1 MLFFWG
7 SGGGRC
13 VSASSWGLQLHVLRG
28 LMALSTLYFALYF
41 PVTWEVDVRSCR
53 VLKRKR
59 MLDCTFFLKLL
70 LSNPQYSNTRVSGI
84 KTGFSFSF
92 KEKAIWTN
100 FHTKNKISN
109 KANIPTHKMYFKYNL
124 LKKSKLYVF
133 IDGMNFWFDII

>member
-1 MLFFWG
+1 MNIVFCVCVCVCVCVCAW
-7 SGGGRC
+7 GGG
-13 VSASSWGLQLHVLRG
+13 VSSSSRGLQLHLLRG
-28 LMALSTLYFALYF
+28 LRGLCTLYFALYF
-41 PVTWEVDVRSCR
+41 PVTWEVDIRSCC

-70 LSNPQYSNTRVSGI
+70 LSNPEYSKSRASGI

-109 KANIPTHKMYFKYNL
+109 KTNIPTRKMYFKYNSF
-124 LKKSKLYVF
+124 KK
-133 IDGMNFWFDII
+133 